1 MAVLRSCSVVAIAL
15 WGSSFLWEYFQNAA
29 FACNFVMVRAVFMIR
44 RVWVGDS
51 VANTSRHSRFVF
63 GKPDE
68 FKQMSPKSVAMI
80 ARILSRLTRI
90 RSVTA
95 GESEPS

>member
-1 MAVLRSCSVVAIAL
+1 
-15 WGSSFLWEYFQNAA
+15 
-29 FACNFVMVRAVFMIR
+29 MVRAVFMIR

-68 FKQMSPKSVAMI
+68 FKQMSPKISGYDRSHTVTSNENKISHRWRERAVI
-80 ARILSRLTRI
+80 ITDWSAPFAIHSR
-90 RSVTA
+90 RSFLRVSYCPQ
-95 GESEPS
+95 GFL